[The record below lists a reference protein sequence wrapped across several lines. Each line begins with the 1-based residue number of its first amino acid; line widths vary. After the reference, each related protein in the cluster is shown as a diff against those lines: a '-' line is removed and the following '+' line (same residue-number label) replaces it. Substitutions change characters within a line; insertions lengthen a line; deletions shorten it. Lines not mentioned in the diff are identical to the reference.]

1 MDNTITVNSSTA
13 RNDFYDLL
21 SAVYLNKKTVVI
33 KKSGVEWGRI
43 VPPNPNKDT
52 FMSYAGFLTE
62 KEGDRLL
69 KLVRTGRNDGSRKK
83 KYLAN
88 WE

>member
-13 RNDFYDLL
+13 RNNFYNLL
-21 SAVYLNKKTVVI
+21 SSVYVDKKTVVI

-43 VPPNPNKDT
+43 VPPASKKDV
-52 FMSYAGFLTE
+52 FMSYAGFLTK
-62 KEGDRLL
+62 KEGDKLL
-69 KLVRTGRNDGSRKK
+69 KLVKTGRNDGSRKK